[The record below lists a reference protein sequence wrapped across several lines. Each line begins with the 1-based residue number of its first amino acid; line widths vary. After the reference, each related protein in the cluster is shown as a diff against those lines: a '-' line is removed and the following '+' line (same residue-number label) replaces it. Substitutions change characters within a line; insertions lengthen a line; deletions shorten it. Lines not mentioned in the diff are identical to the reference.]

1 MMNYTLYKSKSSPH
15 VVVKVGADFYTLMSK
30 TEWQYKDLLKASKC
44 LYSFYDSN
52 DDYDYEGITFFH
64 LSKAQRHYL
73 MEILR
78 ALENRERA
86 SHEL

>member
-30 TEWQYKDLLKASKC
+30 TEWQYKDLLKASKW
-44 LYSFYDSN
+44 LYLFY
-52 DDYDYEGITFFH
+52 DYDYEGITFFH